1 MSEEQLN
8 NQYIANKTGLIENDE
23 LIPIIRKMLSEAYIN
38 GLRQKEFELNMEL
51 LEENMKLK
59 KRIDN
64 IKSHYETEIES
75 NKYINDEYKRLKKQ
89 LDIYENPEDMTL
101 MFMWCDEKAKDE
113 IKRLKKQNE
122 FLMKRENTLQSLEQ
136 YLENMWS
143 ETQDVWFVKLINKI
157 KEWEENND

>member
-59 KRIDN
+59 K
-64 IKSHYETEIES
+64 E
-75 NKYINDEYKRLKKQ
+75 
-89 LDIYENPEDMTL
+89 
-101 MFMWCDEKAKDE
+101 
-113 IKRLKKQNE
+113 
-122 FLMKRENTLQSLEQ
+122 
-136 YLENMWS
+136 
-143 ETQDVWFVKLINKI
+143 
-157 KEWEENND
+157 